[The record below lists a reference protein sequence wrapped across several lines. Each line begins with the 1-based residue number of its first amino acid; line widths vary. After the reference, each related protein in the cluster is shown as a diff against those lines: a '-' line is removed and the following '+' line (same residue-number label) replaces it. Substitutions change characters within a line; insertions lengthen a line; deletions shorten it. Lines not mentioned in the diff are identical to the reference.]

1 MSPSEQTRRIHIW
14 MGVIFI
20 IRYLNVVPF
29 AVIQPRHCIIPG
41 IINLKFTPRSTSTS
55 CTFACPWFSG
65 YSACLKRAGS
75 TEWTIENRQDYTTVR
90 TSRPL
95 TKVYFANAIAKKI
108 VFVVTW
114 NKATNL
120 TVGGPVAHGGRKYIG
135 QNYFVY
141 SGIFC
146 SDLLRESHSSVQFS
160 RRFTGVFEDF
170 KIIIILSIT
179 YCLFN
184 YQRVSVLLF

>member
-1 MSPSEQTRRIHIW
+1 MLLP
-14 MGVIFI
+14 
-20 IRYLNVVPF
+20 
-29 AVIQPRHCIIPG
+29 
-41 IINLKFTPRSTSTS
+41 
-55 CTFACPWFSG
+55 
-65 YSACLKRAGS
+65 
-75 TEWTIENRQDYTTVR
+75 
-90 TSRPL
+90 
-95 TKVYFANAIAKKI
+95 KI

-120 TVGGPVAHGGRKYIG
+120 TVGGPVAHGGRKYIC

-170 KIIIILSIT
+170 KIIIVLSIIT
-179 YCLFN
+179 VYLIIKEFQFFCFKLIDPH
-184 YQRVSVLLF
+184 LLL